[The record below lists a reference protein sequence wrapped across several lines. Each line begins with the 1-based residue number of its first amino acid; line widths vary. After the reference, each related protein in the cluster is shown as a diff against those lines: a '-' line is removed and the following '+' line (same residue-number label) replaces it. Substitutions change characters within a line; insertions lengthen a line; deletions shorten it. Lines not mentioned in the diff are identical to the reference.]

1 MSDEEKPKPP
11 SLFKKELDELK
22 SKQVE
27 NRKRFMQTSIVDGP
41 EVESFDGAGTKSQN
55 DEISIQPESFKA
67 GPLKNTDPNQ
77 TGNKSNQVE
86 ILIHCITQFYA

>member
-1 MSDEEKPKPP
+1 MSDEENPKPE

-41 EVESFDGAGTKSQN
+41 ELESFDGVGTESQN
-55 DEISIQPESFKA
+55 DESSIQPGSFKA
-67 GPLKNTDPNQ
+67 DPFKSQSTNTNPNQ
-77 TGNKSNQVE
+77 TENKSKFEFQSH
-86 ILIHCITQFYA
+86 L